1 MLPKR
6 IDANDEQVDGSLT
19 GENNPIRP
27 LIIPDRQ
34 VDFIVVYEAS
44 SEGTYSWVN
53 GTSLQSEY
61 LSSETPAA
69 IQSAN
74 DGKQIPRVQL
84 QRAAFHSL
92 RSPGLKR

>member
-61 LSSETPAA
+61 LPSETPAA

>member
-6 IDANDEQVDGSLT
+6 IDTNDEQVDGSLT

-27 LIIPDRQ
+27 LIIPDRE

-61 LSSETPAA
+61 LPVSYTHLTLPTTNS
-69 IQSAN
+69 
-74 DGKQIPRVQL
+74 V
-84 QRAAFHSL
+84 
-92 RSPGLKR
+92 